1 MPGIVNGEA
10 ASVAN
15 PLLPFFYQE
24 NGILMDVYALRF
36 EVFASGSATL
46 KHSVTLDGSADKVG
60 TGVYAAPFDTSI
72 VALQPGTYDA
82 VWYYRARDTDSE
94 ATLSYKFEVL
104 DPAYFRSGRQF
115 VGYIPADTD
124 ILSPYEMK
132 DRHRIIN
139 AVSRDVE
146 RMTGRFFFPR
156 YMSLR
161 HSVRPKTSILWFDQ
175 PIIGLN
181 SVVFESAGVVSG
193 TLTETDVELADLR
206 IFNRHLQYLLSPD
219 DRQNPKIGFARV
231 GGSAAD
237 LIEPSV
243 FPSGLKNIRVT
254 GVFGYTDPDDG
265 PFGMTP
271 PSLQE
276 VVEALSYR
284 RIIDPTGSDLM
295 LRDPSRVKKAR
306 TRDQEIQFDT
316 SGRPG
321 AGTLTGDSR
330 LDDILTAYTRPAHIG
345 VAG

>member
-15 PLLPFFYQE
+15 PLLPFFYQD
-24 NGILMDVYALRF
+24 NGILTDIYALRF
-36 EVFASGSATL
+36 EIFASGSVAV
-46 KHSVTLDGSADKVG
+46 KHAAVLDTAADKVG
-60 TGVYAAPFDTSI
+60 TGVYAAPLDTS
-72 VALQPGTYDA
+72 VVTLQPGTHDL
-82 VWYYRARDTDSE
+82 VWHYRVLDTDAEQSL
-94 ATLSYKFEVL
+94 AYKFEVL
-104 DPAYFRSGRQF
+104 DPAYFRYGRQF
-115 VGYIPADTD
+115 VSYIPSDID
-124 ILSPYEMK
+124 ILSPYDMK
-132 DRHRIIN
+132 DRHRVIN
-139 AVSRDVE
+139 AVSHDVE

-156 YMSLR
+156 YMVSR

-181 SVVFESAGVVSG
+181 SVVFESAGVISG

-206 IFNRHLQYLLSPD
+206 IFNRHLNYLLSPD

-231 GGSAAD
+231 GGAAAD

-243 FPSGLKNIRVT
+243 FPRGLKNIRVT
-254 GVFGYTDPDDG
+254 GVFGYTDPDGG

-271 PSLQE
+271 TSLQE
-276 VVEALSYR
+276 VVETLAYR
-284 RIIDPTGSDLM
+284 RIVDPTGSDM
-295 LRDPSRVKKAR
+295 ASRDPSRVKKAR

>member
-10 ASVAN
+10 ASTAN

-24 NGILMDVYALRF
+24 NGILTDLYSLSF
-36 EVFASGSATL
+36 EIFSSGSSTVKHSATL
-46 KHSVTLDGSADKVG
+46 DLVSDKIG
-60 TGVYAAPFDTSI
+60 TGAYAAPLNTS
-72 VALQPGTYDA
+72 VVTLQPGTHDI
-82 VWYYRARDTDSE
+82 VWSYRASDTVAAKS
-94 ATLSYKFEVL
+94 LSYKFEVL
-104 DPAYFRSGRQF
+104 DPAYFRSGSQF
-115 VGYIPADTD
+115 VAYIPADVEV
-124 ILSPYEMK
+124 LNPYEMK
-132 DRHRIIN
+132 DRHRLIN

-156 YMSLR
+156 YMDIR
-161 HSVRPKTSILWFDQ
+161 CTVRPKSSILWLDQ

-181 SVVFESAGVVSG
+181 SVVFESAGVISG

-206 IFNRHLQYLLSPD
+206 IFNRHLSYLLSPD

-231 GGSAAD
+231 GGTAAD
-237 LIEPSV
+237 VIEPSV
-243 FPSGLKNIRVT
+243 FPRGLKNIKVT
-254 GVFGYTDPDDG
+254 GAFGYTDPDGG
-265 PFGMTP
+265 PFGETP
-271 PSLQE
+271 LPLQE
-276 VVEALSYR
+276 VVEALTYR
-284 RIIDPTGSDLM
+284 RIVDPTGSDMM

-330 LDDILTAYTRPAHIG
+330 LDDILTAYTRPAYIG